1 MSEGAKMDKNFT
13 LSDLTSFDKLIA
25 PKVLKIVYWLGLAG
39 IGVMALISLIGA
51 LAMMQYSASTAL
63 GTMLLSLI
71 GLAFGV
77 LFWRIMIE
85 VYMVFFGIYER
96 LGEIKDGLAN
106 KP

>member
-1 MSEGAKMDKNFT
+1 MDKSFT
-13 LSDLTSFDKLIA
+13 VSDLTSFDKLIA

>member
-1 MSEGAKMDKNFT
+1 MEKTFS
-13 LSDLTSFDKLIA
+13 LSDLVNFEKLIA

-39 IGVMALISLIGA
+39 IAVMCLISFVGA
-51 LAMMQYSASTAL
+51 LAMLQYSAATAL
-63 GTMLLSLI
+63 GTMLLSAI

-77 LFWRIMIE
+77 LFWRILIE

>member
-1 MSEGAKMDKNFT
+1 MDKNFT

>member
-1 MSEGAKMDKNFT
+1 MDKTFT
-13 LSDLTSFDKLIA
+13 LSDLFNFEKLIA

-39 IGVMALISLIGA
+39 IAVMCLISFVGS
-51 LAMMQYSASTAL
+51 LAMLQYSATTAL
-63 GTMLLSLI
+63 GTMLLSAI

-77 LFWRIMIE
+77 LFWRILIE

>member
-1 MSEGAKMDKNFT
+1 MDKTFT
-13 LSDLTSFDKLIA
+13 LSDLFNFEKLIA

-39 IGVMALISLIGA
+39 IAVMCLISFVGS
-51 LAMMQYSASTAL
+51 LAMLQYSAATAL
-63 GTMLLSLI
+63 GTMLLSAI

-77 LFWRIMIE
+77 LFWRILIE